1 MRIYAVA
8 VLLLTQAV
16 LPGAVAAAN
25 DGPTPSLSAPNEAP
39 LTEAGLDQ
47 RVPRGRTVLLDG
59 RGSRDPDG
67 TVTDFEWT
75 ITHPDG
81 SELVPDCSTCPRITF
96 EPNETGT
103 YEVRLTVTDDDGA
116 STSDSMFV
124 EVTTG
129 TGPTVS
135 LSGPP
140 TTTTG
145 AGAEFVADAQAG
157 STELDRIEWRV
168 DGTVVATSDLDGAAE
183 NATLEETFPSPGAY
197 TVSARVFDASNR
209 SDSDTRP
216 VSVTGVSAPGNGT
229 TPNGTTPNGSL
240 PVLPGPGNPGV
251 PSDPSGPGNPSE
263 PSNPGGPGAPGGP
276 ENGTGDATPLAD
288 QYEPAVRGPQVVTGS
303 QPLRASYRIDDAP
316 PATALQRVVWFRD
329 DGRFD
334 AGDSTSL
341 DWAPGDHRLFAIVD
355 YTDGSSDVVTFP
367 NDRTRVVADPQPSLA
382 LSDLAAAGSIS
393 GTFTAGDDYGNLVDV
408 VVEVDG
414 RTVYERHASR
424 AGSRPTLGSRVESE
438 FERTGIE
445 PNSTHEVVVRATDG
459 RGQTVTLRREVT
471 SSNEIEVVRAGFV
484 NTPVDSYHERLDP
497 ERYTA
502 HHVVEV
508 RLNGNSA
515 SDINTRF
522 RINDPRVSR
531 VSEAEWSREVIDDGR
546 TLRIRSYWA
555 ADSPDIYE
563 LDTIIDSEGS
573 TQIHKVSNLTVSP
586 SNPELVLT
594 TLTAGTEPRV
604 EDWGI
609 VVDGTRSFDP
619 DKTGLIFSW
628 TGDVK
633 PVAGDNRIGWLRSR
647 QNNDLEVEDNNQ
659 GFSAQRCCFLQYF
672 SPKIESVEKLDQG
685 PFNATE
691 TVRFEIRSD
700 NWAFSKT
707 LNEYDTSLSYGADSR
722 FVQVVE
728 DERISQG
735 YDSAESGA
743 EQRQEYQQAII
754 EVQAAAL
761 SEETPQPSVSIYNE
775 EHPER
780 IRYNE
785 TLPVVEVA
793 NQTTSQ
799 RFRANVSIENIVYEV
814 FNKNGTKQALASNRD
829 ELQVYLRNGYKI
841 VEQNGRTTGV
851 VLERRT
857 EREEQ
862 QTVRIP
868 FGSAEARAD
877 YLSTNPNTQ
886 ASGSR
891 VQISTDTQTEFVWRG
906 QQSGPGRFT
915 GETRYRTIPER
926 TRTLHE
932 YETQVRRTRTETEMV
947 QKPFQLTNERTVER
961 NVTRCNSI
969 VGCYKATVTETITET
984 VTEYREIRTTREV
997 TWWERSTYW
1006 STHPHSSGD
1015 SATGQTKE
1023 VVVQEPRQVQQYQF
1037 AIETQERV
1045 TREMFFATRTQSETV
1060 VEWEPYRTVENQM
1073 VARQHAV
1080 QDDIR
1085 VGEVSQ
1091 VQSWVVATNGDTTK
1105 VVSDYEDPSNVVET
1119 IAFIRGD
1126 VKERE
1131 FNPLNGESEDVVV
1144 RTFREEVRREGLARK
1159 RDFINNSERELN
1171 TDQQGVV
1178 NEV

>member
-1 MRIYAVA
+1 M
-8 VLLLTQAV
+8 LLLTQAV

-81 SELVPDCSTCPRITF
+81 SELVPDCSTCPRTTF

-183 NATLEETFPSPGAY
+183 NATLEGTFPSPGAY

-240 PVLPGPGNPGV
+240 PVLPGPGNPGG
-251 PSDPSGPGNPSE
+251 PSNPSGPGNPSE

-276 ENGTGDATPLAD
+276 ENGTGDATTLAD

-316 PATALQRVVWFRD
+316 PATALQRVVWFRG

-508 RLNGNSA
+508 RLNGNNPESIQSEYDFSPGTDRLHPDVQTREIIQRDNGNVLLIHSYWSA
-515 SDINTRF
+515 ASPDEY
-522 RINDPRVSR
+522 RVS
-531 VSEAEWSREVIDDGR
+531 
-546 TLRIRSYWA
+546 Y
-555 ADSPDIYE
+555 DIQSSQTG
-563 LDTIIDSEGS
+563 LIQGDSEF
-573 TQIHKVSNLTVSP
+573 TVERSDP
-586 SNPELVLT
+586 ILVVT
-594 TLTAGTEPRV
+594 TRTAGTEPQTKN
-604 EDWGI
+604 WGF
-609 VVDGTRSFDP
+609 VVDASRSFDP
-619 DKTGLIFSW
+619 DHTILDYYW
-628 TGDVK
+628 TGSVEL
-633 PVAGDNRIGWLRSR
+633 AGESPKVGKFRSR
-647 QNNDLEVEDNNQ
+647 ELGGLEVEDQNG
-659 GFSAQRCCFLQYF
+659 GFSARRCCFLQF
-672 SPKIESVEKLDQG
+672 FTPQIESVKQLDEG

-691 TVRFEIRSD
+691 TVRFEVQSD
-700 NWAFSKT
+700 DWAFAKT
-707 LNEYDTSLSYGADSR
+707 LDSYGVGLSYGSNSR
-722 FVQVVE
+722 YISVVE
-728 DERISQG
+728 DERVSQG
-735 YDSAESGA
+735 YDTGASGS
-743 EQRQEYQQAII
+743 EQRQEFQRAII

-761 SEETPQPSVSIYNE
+761 SEETLQPTVSLYNE
-775 EHPER
+775 ENPGR
-780 IRYNE
+780 IRDNV
-785 TLPVVEVA
+785 TLPTVEVN
-793 NQTTSQ
+793 NQTTTQ
-799 RFRANVSIENIVYEV
+799 QFRENVSVETLVYRVTRE
-814 FNKNGTKQALASNRD
+814 NGTLQATVSNLE
-829 ELQVYLRNGYKI
+829 ELQVYLRNGYET
-841 VEQNGRTTGV
+841 VEQNDRTTGV
-851 VLERRT
+851 MLEQKT
-857 EREEQ
+857 ERE
-862 QTVRIP
+862 V
-868 FGSAEARAD
+868 
-877 YLSTNPNTQ
+877 
-886 ASGSR
+886 
-891 VQISTDTQTEFVWRG
+891 TQTERISFGSRQDRAAYLRNNSNTHAAGSRAQAVVKQQTEYVWRDS
-906 QQSGPGRFT
+906 QSGSGVLT
-915 GETRYRTIPER
+915 GETRQHTIPAQTRTLREYQTQVHR
-926 TRTLHE
+926 TRT
-932 YETQVRRTRTETEMV
+932 VTEMV
-947 QKPFQLTNERTVER
+947 RKPFQRTVERTVER
-961 NVTRCNSI
+961 TRTRCNHI
-969 VGCYKATVTETITET
+969 VGCYEGTVTET
-984 VTEYREIRTTREV
+984 VTETVTQYREVTRTREV
-997 TWWERSTYW
+997 TWWDRSTYW
-1006 STHPHSSGD
+1006 STHPHSGSD
-1015 SATGQTKE
+1015 IPTGHTKE
-1023 VVVQEPRQVQQYQF
+1023 VVVQGPQQIQQYQF
-1037 AIETQERV
+1037 AIETQERT
-1045 TREMFFATRTQSETV
+1045 TRERFFAIRSQSETV
-1060 VEWEPYRTVENQM
+1060 VEWQAYRNTENL
-1073 VARQHAV
+1073 VIARRLARQ
-1080 QDDIR
+1080 DEIR
-1085 VGEVSQ
+1085 VGEVNKI
-1091 VQSWVVATNGDTTK
+1091 QSWVVAKHGETTE
-1105 VVSDYEDPSNVVET
+1105 VVSEYEERSNVIET
-1119 IAFIRGD
+1119 IAIVTGE
-1126 VKERE
+1126 VKERK
-1131 FNPLNGESEDVVV
+1131 FNPVTGDTEVMTV
-1144 RTFREEVRREGLARK
+1144 RTFREEVRHEGPVDTQYIIEYMRGQK
-1159 RDFINNSERELN
+1159 TNCSKGETCEN
-1171 TDQQGVV
+1171 
-1178 NEV
+1178 